1 MHLHFYGAARTVTGS
16 CFLLENGEKL
26 LVDCGMFQGSVEKR
40 NYRNF
45 SFDPSEID
53 FLALTHS
60 HLDHIGLLPKLV
72 SKGFNGKI
80 YTTEATRDIAK
91 YMLYDAAK
99 IQEEEAHTES
109 KKKVRRGKP
118 PLEPLYTSEDVED
131 CFKLKWKS
139 VNHGERV
146 HLGSTSIKFHRAG
159 HVLGSAFMEI
169 DSGKKFVFS
178 GDLGEEDKLIIKDPE
193 YPPQANYLIVESTY
207 GDRNHKSV
215 DESIEELRDAIN
227 HTFEAGGNVLI
238 PSFALERTQEILYVL
253 NMLYREGKIPE
264 CQIFLDS
271 PLAIDITKVFISHPE
286 LYNLETND
294 VKGKNPFAVPRL
306 KYTKDV
312 EDSKKINEV
321 KRNAIIIAGSGMC
334 TGGRIKHHLKHNLWR
349 KECSV
354 VLVGYMAKG
363 TLGRRLVDGARTVRV
378 YGDRIAVKSRI
389 FTINGFSAHAGKDYL
404 VRWSRACNA
413 DRTFVAHGEF
423 EKSQSLAQELEK
435 YGKKCEIPQW
445 RQNIKV

>member
-26 LVDCGMFQGSVEKR
+26 LVDCGMFQGNVENR

-72 SKGFNGKI
+72 NKGFNGEI
-80 YTTEATRDIAK
+80 YTTAATKDIAK

-99 IQEEEAHTES
+99 IQEEEAHTEA
-109 KKKVRRGKP
+109 KKRVRRGKA
-118 PLEPLYTSEDVED
+118 PLEALYTSEDVDD
-131 CFKLKWKS
+131 CLKLKWKS
-139 VNHGERV
+139 VDYGDRV
-146 HLGSTSIKFHRAG
+146 HFDNTSVRFHRAG
-159 HVLGSAFMEI
+159 HVLGSAFIEV
-169 DSGKKFVFS
+169 DQGKKFVFS

-193 YPPQANYLIVESTY
+193 YPPQADYLIVESTY
-207 GDRNHKSV
+207 GDRNHRSV
-215 DESIEELRDAIN
+215 DESIEELKEAIN
-227 HTFEAGGNVLI
+227 HTFDAGGNVLI

-253 NMLYREGKIPE
+253 NTLCRGGEIRECK
-264 CQIFLDS
+264 IFLDS

-286 LYNLETND
+286 LYNMETNE
-294 VKGKNPFAVPRL
+294 VKGKNPFAVPHL

-321 KRNAIIIAGSGMC
+321 KSGAIIIAGSGMC

-349 KECSV
+349 KESSV
-354 VLVGYMAKG
+354 ILVGYMAKG
-363 TLGRRLVDGARTVRV
+363 TLGRRLVDRAKTVRI

-389 FTINGFSAHAGKDYL
+389 FTINGFSAHAGRDYL
-404 VRWSRACNA
+404 IKWSRACNA
-413 DRTFVAHGEF
+413 DKTFVVHGELD
-423 EKSQSLAQELEK
+423 KSQSLAKALSE
-435 YGKKCEIPQW
+435 YGHECKIPQW
-445 RQNIKV
+445 KQNIKV

>member
-26 LVDCGMFQGSVEKR
+26 LVDCGIFQGSVEKR
-40 NYRNF
+40 NYRKF

-72 SKGFNGKI
+72 SHGFNGEI
-80 YTTEATRDIAK
+80 YATEATRDIAK

-99 IQEEEAHTES
+99 IQEEEAYTET
-109 KKKVRRGKP
+109 KKRSRKGKP

-131 CFKLKWKS
+131 CLKLKWKS
-139 VNHGERV
+139 PKYGERV
-146 HLGSTSIKFHRAG
+146 HFGNTSIKFYRAG
-159 HVLGSAFMEI
+159 HVLGSAFIEV

-178 GDLGEEDKLIIKDPE
+178 GDLGEDDKLIIKDPE
-193 YPPQANYLIVESTY
+193 YPPRANYLIVESTY

-215 DESIEELRDAIN
+215 DESIEELKDAIK
-227 HTFEAGGNVLI
+227 HTFDAGGNVLI

-253 NMLYREGKIPE
+253 NKLYREGDLPE
-264 CQIFLDS
+264 CRIFLDS

-286 LYNLETND
+286 LYNMETND
-294 VKGKNPFAVPRL
+294 IKGKNPFAVPNL

-312 EDSKKINEV
+312 DDSKKINEV
-321 KRNAIIIAGSGMC
+321 KNNAIIIAGSGMC
-334 TGGRIKHHLKHNLWR
+334 TGGRIKHHMKHNIWR
-349 KECSV
+349 KECSLI
-354 VLVGYMAKG
+354 LVGFMAKG
-363 TLGRRLVDGARTVRV
+363 TLGRRLVDGAKTVRI

-389 FTINGFSAHAGKDYL
+389 FTINGFSAHAGRDYL
-404 VRWSRACNA
+404 LKWSRACNA
-413 DRTFVAHGEF
+413 DRTFVVHGEF
-423 EKSQSLAQELEK
+423 EKSQALTHEL
-435 YGKKCEIPQW
+435 GKSGNQCEIPQW
-445 RQNIKV
+445 KQNIEV

>member
-1 MHLHFYGAARTVTGS
+1 MNLHFYGAARTVTGS

-26 LVDCGMFQGSVEKR
+26 LIDCGMFQGSVEKR
-40 NYRNF
+40 NYRDF

-72 SKGFNGKI
+72 KEGFNGEI
-80 YTTEATRDIAK
+80 YTTKATQDIAK

-99 IQEEEAHTES
+99 IQEEEAHSQS
-109 KKKVRRGKP
+109 KKKARRGRP

-131 CFKLKWKS
+131 CLKLKWRS
-139 VNHGERV
+139 IDYGERF
-146 HLGSTSIKFHRAG
+146 HFGNTSIKFHRAG
-159 HVLGSAFMEI
+159 HVLGSAFIEV
-169 DSGKKFVFS
+169 DSGKKFIFS

-215 DESIEELRDAIN
+215 DESIEELRDTIN
-227 HTFEAGGNVLI
+227 QTFNAGGNVLI

-253 NMLYREGKIPE
+253 NMLFRQGEIPE
-264 CQIFLDS
+264 CQVFLDS

-286 LYNLETND
+286 LYNMETNE
-294 VKGKNPFAVPRL
+294 VKGKNPFAVPNL

-312 EDSKKINEV
+312 KDSKKINET
-321 KRNAIIIAGSGMC
+321 KSNAIIIAGSGMC

-349 KECSV
+349 KECSI

-363 TLGRRLVDGARTVRV
+363 TLGRRLVDGAKTVRI
-378 YGDRIAVKSRI
+378 YGDRIALKSRI

-404 VRWSRACNA
+404 VKWSRACNA
-413 DRTFVAHGEF
+413 DRTFVVHGEF
-423 EKSQSLAQELEK
+423 DKSQSLAQELEK
-435 YGKKCEIPQW
+435 YGNQSKIPQW
-445 RQNIKV
+445 KQNIKV